1 MCGKSVI
8 EQVQEERAQKA
19 QDEARRPQLRER
31 LQSWRNR
38 GYIVARLVK
47 AVEGDVPSAE
57 KVFSEFDA
65 DVRRLSEV
73 QLRLNALDVMGFPEE
88 VMAVRGKLNDP
99 DAAVE
104 AERLVEELAQNI
116 KARKEEEQK
125 RQHEKARK
133 EKEAKLDSYR
143 QRIAGW
149 ADKGYSTRRFE
160 GLLEDPASDS
170 IVIEKKLSEYDSDI
184 QKLLELRKALDS
196 VRGEATETE
205 AKELDLKLQDPD
217 ALGAVHA
224 KVDELSERFYQKK
237 TRQEKQKALLARF
250 EEYKQ
255 KGYKVARLEG
265 VAERPLE
272 EAEILFNS
280 YEEDVGSLFKLWDRL
295 RALDRSLFPD
305 EWEQARSQM
314 NDPDKV
320 AELRKA
326 VEALETRQAAELE
339 KRAEEDHK
347 LELGAK
353 QFVAGVYEKMKKA
366 APDYL
371 PLGFYLRD
379 PKWEPHLAPDG
390 MFAKAEVRGGLLSKG
405 TGVVACGFAPSI
417 QKQGI
422 LNEAEGARAAGQF
435 VAHCFVLTRAPP
447 ELAGLARAFVH
458 PNLSVYI
465 QDLSAPALMFNEQD
479 PKTRAYSEWFIKDAP
494 VTGMKGAVKAVSDK
508 HGIFTRAVLQEK
520 LGLQQRE
527 ADELLKEWMGRNE
540 VVQVSKIRDEYSFMD

>member
-31 LQSWRNR
+31 LESWRNR

-47 AVEGDVPSAE
+47 AVEGDVPAAE
-57 KVFSEFDA
+57 KAFSEFEA

-73 QLRLNALDVMGFPEE
+73 QLRLNALDVMGFPNE
-88 VMAVRGKLNDP
+88 VMAIRQKLNDP
-99 DAAVE
+99 EAAVE
-104 AERLVEELAQNI
+104 AERLVEELAQKI
-116 KARKEEEQK
+116 KARKEEELK
-125 RQHEKARK
+125 RQHEQARK
-133 EKEAKLDSYR
+133 EKEAKLNSYR

-149 ADKGYSTRRFE
+149 ADKGYSTKRLD

-170 IVIEKKLSEYDSDI
+170 IVIEKKLSEYEQDI
-184 QKLLELRKALDS
+184 QKLLELRHALDA
-196 VRGEATETE
+196 VRGESTEAE
-205 AKELDLKLQDPD
+205 AKELDGLLLDPD
-217 ALGAVHA
+217 ALAAATA
-224 KVDELSERFYQKK
+224 KVDALSERFYQKK
-237 TRQEKQKALLARF
+237 TWQEKQKALRARF
-250 EEYKQ
+250 DEYKQ

-272 EAEILFNS
+272 EAEILFKS

-305 EWEQARSQM
+305 EWEQARQEM

-320 AELRKA
+320 AEVQKA
-326 VEALETRQAAELE
+326 VEALETRQAVENE
-339 KRAEEDHK
+339 KRAEEDRK

-353 QFVAGVYEKMKKA
+353 HFVAGVYEKMKKA

-371 PLGFYLRD
+371 PLGFYLKD
-379 PKWEPHLAPDG
+379 AKWEPHLAPDG
-390 MFAKAEVRGGLLSKG
+390 MFAKGEVRSGLLARG

-422 LNEAEGARAAGQF
+422 LNEAEGARAAGEF
-435 VAHCFVLTRAPP
+435 VAHCFVLTRAAP
-447 ELAGLARAFVH
+447 ELAALARAFSH
-458 PNLSVYI
+458 PNLSIYI
-465 QDLSAPALMFNEQD
+465 QDLSAGALLYNEQD
-479 PKTRAYSEWFIKDAP
+479 PKTRAYSEWFVRDAP

-527 ADELLKEWMGRNE
+527 VDELLKEWMGRNE